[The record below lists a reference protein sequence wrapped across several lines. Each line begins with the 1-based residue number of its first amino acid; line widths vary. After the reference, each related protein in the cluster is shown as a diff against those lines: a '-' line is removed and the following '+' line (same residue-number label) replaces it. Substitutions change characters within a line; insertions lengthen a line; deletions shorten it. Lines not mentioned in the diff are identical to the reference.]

1 MKSQRRIALVW
12 GRKFFFSYGLL
23 SLLAVGLLF
32 FQHLGKPESALSWI
46 YLITTFLG
54 HFGMMIV
61 LGFFVLYTPL
71 VWISPGYYWSRFW
84 ASSIITTL
92 VAVIGF
98 DAVIVAQYRWHF
110 YELLTLNNHLSFD
123 DILLA
128 TGLNTIFFGGIIV
141 FWIFLFVIGE
151 KLWRHLQRRFSQ
163 TVSNWYLYPII
174 GCFFISI
181 LLHLFSDYRG
191 TQELIVYDDTFTF
204 QFAPT
209 AKKMLTKIGLQKGT
223 IESDEMLHHPFFYPK
238 GQLKCDLNPGKNL
251 FVILIPS
258 WTTSQFNE
266 PENEVLRHY
275 ASHGQVFEENYLG
288 TNNPQEGLF
297 SFFYGLPSFYR
308 QGFIQTKTP
317 AVFLETLDESKIDS
331 SIFTV
336 GAGTEFLLMSSKYR
350 KMGSNQELVQATKE
364 KINSIVPG
372 SNFAIFNILD
382 NSAYSNTEL
391 TVKDLME
398 ELVSKKLVKETH
410 IIVASISS
418 SDAKAPL
425 FTLFSNRED
434 QVVKHFSQMIDVVP
448 SLMKDYFKCK
458 NSYTDFSLGNNIWE
472 SKDKNIIFSGI
483 KNNLSIL
490 SFDDAKKSLV
500 ELEKQDYLKELKT
513 LTFFYKRSR

>member
-23 SLLAVGLLF
+23 SLLGVGLLF
-32 FQHLGKPESALSWI
+32 FQHLGKPESVLAWI
-46 YLITTFLG
+46 YLITSFLG

-92 VAVIGF
+92 VAVMGF

-110 YELLTLNNHLSFD
+110 YELLTLNRHLSFD

-128 TGLNTIFFGGIIV
+128 TGLNTIFFGSIIV

-174 GCFFISI
+174 GCFLISN
-181 LLHLFSDYRG
+181 LLHLVADYRG
-191 TQELIVYDDTFTF
+191 NQELAVYDDTFTF
-204 QFAPT
+204 QASPT
-209 AKKMLTKIGLQKGT
+209 AKKVLTKLGLQKGT
-223 IESDEMLHHPFFYPK
+223 IESDEIPHHPFFYPK
-238 GQLKCDLNPGKNL
+238 GQLKCDLNPTKNL
-251 FVILIPS
+251 FVILVPA
-258 WTTSQFNE
+258 WTTSQFTDS
-266 PENEVLRHY
+266 ENEVLSHY

-297 SFFYGLPSFYR
+297 SFFYGLPTFYM
-308 QGFIQTKTP
+308 QGFTQTKTP
-317 AVFLETLDESKIDS
+317 AVFLEKLEESGMDS
-331 SIFTV
+331 SILAI
-336 GAGTEFLLMSSKYR
+336 GAGAEFLSTSTKY
-350 KMGSNQELVQATKE
+350 KKIGSNQELVQVAKN
-364 KINSIVPG
+364 KLSSLVPG
-372 SNFAIFNILD
+372 SRFAIFSILD
-382 NSAYSNTEL
+382 NSVYSNTEVI
-391 TVKDLME
+391 VKELME

-418 SDAKAPL
+418 PDAKAPL

-434 QVVKHFSQMIDVVP
+434 QVVTHFSQMIDVVP

-458 NSYTDFSLGNNIWE
+458 NSYSDFSLGNNIWE
-472 SKDKNIIFSGI
+472 EKDKNIMFNGF

-490 SFDDAKKSLV
+490 SFDESKKALV